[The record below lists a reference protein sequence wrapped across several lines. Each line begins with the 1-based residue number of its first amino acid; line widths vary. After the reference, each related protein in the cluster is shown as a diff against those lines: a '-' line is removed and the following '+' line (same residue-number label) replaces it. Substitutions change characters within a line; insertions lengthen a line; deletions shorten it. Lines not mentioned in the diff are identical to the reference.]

1 MGNIAAVTDA
11 DFQTAVLGA
20 EGPVLVD
27 FWASWCGPCRQLA
40 PILEEIAAENSGKLT
55 VLKMDADANPQTPAK
70 YRVTGLPTM
79 NVYVGGEV
87 VRSIVGVRPK
97 AAIVKELSE
106 FLYTTS
112 IQKSAKS
119 TKRLV

>member
-27 FWASWCGPCRQLA
+27 FWASWCGPCRQLT

-97 AAIVKELSE
+97 AAIVQELSE
-106 FLYTTS
+106 FL
-112 IQKSAKS
+112 
-119 TKRLV
+119 

>member
-40 PILEEIAAENSGKLT
+40 PILEEIAAEKSDKLT

-79 NVYVGGEV
+79 NVYLGGEV

-97 AAIVKELSE
+97 AAIVKELNE
-106 FLYTTS
+106 FL
-112 IQKSAKS
+112 
-119 TKRLV
+119 